1 MKANILIGTQK
12 KIKTEARQ
20 MKHGELSHV
29 QLPGF
34 FINIENP

>member
-1 MKANILIGTQK
+1 
-12 KIKTEARQ
+12 

-34 FINIENP
+34 FINIETLKIRNKIACYTIKIRVY